1 MSQVGG
7 GDDCRSRSRSRSLGQ
22 HAESAALTS
31 EPIVEVSTLSGQTWR
46 IPVSNGTTG
55 AELRNKVAQ
64 CSGIDEVD
72 VLLVSGDHCIADDE
86 VVSSSCL
93 QLVKGQRSLCVARE
107 IGLGHPATGRQLH
120 VWDIL
125 HGVRVLTL
133 PHPGDEVFCADMD
146 WDARRI
152 ISGDSEGVLELW
164 DLSQATCMKTL
175 KLGGRHEA
183 VQSMVMNWNSRL
195 AFSVADDCLMKL
207 WDLDSGVC
215 CRTFRDHHASVNAIA
230 VNWLER
236 FVVTGSED
244 TTLKVCHLAQLM
256 DAKPKAAQGHGSR
269 SYTVR
274 TLRGHKAVVSRIA
287 VDWDA
292 WYGAS
297 GDSDGEVRI
306 WNLGP
311 RSGLQGQTAPSTT
324 QSTRRQG
331 RLSCKVRSASP
342 TSKNRTSG
350 GG

>member
-1 MSQVGG
+1 M
-7 GDDCRSRSRSRSLGQ
+7 
-22 HAESAALTS
+22 
-31 EPIVEVSTLSGQTWR
+31 W
-46 IPVSNGTTG
+46 
-55 AELRNKVAQ
+55 AQ
-64 CSGIDEVD
+64 CVTCKLILFCKGQLRDMLCRHI
-72 VLLVSGDHCIADDE
+72 
-86 VVSSSCL
+86 CL

-152 ISGDSEGVLELW
+152 ISGDSEGVLKLW
-164 DLSQATCMKTL
+164 DLSQATCMETL

-324 QSTRRQG
+324 QSTR
-331 RLSCKVRSASP
+331 
-342 TSKNRTSG
+342 
-350 GG
+350 